1 MVQNVWKVTKHLD
14 ASGAEK
20 WLQLVLQTHHFQSA
34 NVLPKSWQRLS
45 TLKTCCLQFQ
55 ALSFSGV
62 THTHIQSYLPIC
74 DKCMEL
80 SLVISHFDSFFY
92 KGFFTA
98 LDHPGDDSQRER
110 AGAVTRS
117 TSETGGGR
125 DDICPGRVCAGA
137 EWCTDLV

>member
-1 MVQNVWKVTKHLD
+1 MVAVSASNPSFSKCQCPAKILAKVIYIED
-14 ASGAEK
+14 
-20 WLQLVLQTHHFQSA
+20 VLSSVPGT
-34 NVLPKSWQRLS
+34 
-45 TLKTCCLQFQ
+45 QFQ
-55 ALSFSGV
+55 WGH